1 MLRRTRRLFA
11 QLPDKKEVQR
21 PLTDAEHTV
30 IDLKND
36 FGRSGIFR
44 NRTMPEA
51 ALYKVWSKAKAGSY
65 DDFAAGC
72 YGMNMFYNFGR
83 RMKCKQMTDR
93 FLQLCI
99 KTEQYDQGIETLKYY
114 KGWMEHPP
122 TRKTTYELLNR
133 LKEKKEWMKVRE
145 GVAAVRENWQMVP
158 TANLYKFG
166 IEAMLQLEERS
177 AQEALKIYDDS
188 LVLKV

>member
-1 MLRRTRRLFA
+1 MLY
-11 QLPDKKEVQR
+11 Q
-21 PLTDAEHTV
+21 
-30 IDLKND
+30 
-36 FGRSGIFR
+36 
-44 NRTMPEA
+44 
-51 ALYKVWSKAKAGSY
+51 VWKKAKPGSY

-72 YGMNMFYNFGR
+72 YGMNLFYNFGR
-83 RMKCKQMTDR
+83 RMRCKQMTDR

-99 KTEQYDQGIETLKYY
+99 TTEQYDQGIDLLKYY

-133 LKEKKEWMKVRE
+133 LVEQKEWMKVRDA
-145 GVAAVRENWQMVP
+145 VAAVRENWQMTP
-158 TANLYKFG
+158 TATLYKFG

-188 LVLKV
+188 LVVKVRQKTKFH